1 MGCNKIEQTC
11 GDSLFSTCVFHQSEL
26 PSFSELE
33 PCDTTIAETTDELYS
48 FVGEIKDE
56 IGLSELGDLCLDY
69 VTTPEGK
76 VVVKN
81 VLLKFEEKICE
92 LSEKVNLLETINICH
107 QNISACN
114 LDFGTLTNQCDVQP
128 TTLSETL
135 QLILDQLN
143 TQ

>member
-1 MGCNKIEQTC
+1 MGCNKIKQTC

-48 FVGEIKDE
+48 FVGEIKEE
-56 IGLSELGDLCLDY
+56 INLSELSSECLTY

-81 VLLKFEEKICE
+81 VLLKFEQKICE
-92 LSEKVNLLETINICH
+92 LSEKVNLLETINICQ

-128 TTLSETL
+128 TTLAETL
-135 QLILDQLN
+135 QLMLDQLN
-143 TQ
+143 TP

>member
-1 MGCNKIEQTC
+1 MGCNKIKQTC
-11 GDSLFSTCVFHQSEL
+11 GDSLFSNCVFHQSEL

-48 FVGEIKDE
+48 FVGEIKNE
-56 IGLSELGDLCLDY
+56 INLSELSSECLTY
-69 VTTPEGK
+69 VTTEEGK
-76 VVVKN
+76 IVVKN
-81 VLLKFEEKICE
+81 VLLKFEQEICE
-92 LSEKVNLLETINICH
+92 LKEKVNLLETINICQ
-107 QNISACN
+107 QNISTCN

-143 TQ
+143 TP

>member
-1 MGCNKIEQTC
+1 MGCNKIKDTC

-26 PSFSELE
+26 PSFSELV

-56 IGLSELGDLCLDY
+56 IDLSELGDKCLEY

-81 VLLKFEEKICE
+81 VLLLFEEKICE
-92 LSEKVNLLETINICH
+92 LEDKINALETVGICNT
-107 QNISACN
+107 NISSCN

-128 TTLSETL
+128 TTLAETL

-143 TQ
+143 TP

>member
-1 MGCNKIEQTC
+1 MGCNKIKQTC

-48 FVGEIKDE
+48 FVGEIKKE
-56 IGLSELGDLCLDY
+56 IDLSELGDLCLDY
-69 VTTPEGK
+69 VTTEEGK
-76 VVVKN
+76 IVVKN
-81 VLLKFEEKICE
+81 VLLKFEQEICE
-92 LSEKVNLLETINICH
+92 LKEKINLLETINICQ

-128 TTLSETL
+128 TTLAETL

-143 TQ
+143 TP

>member
-1 MGCNKIEQTC
+1 MGCNKIKQTC

-26 PSFSELE
+26 PSFSNLE

-48 FVGEIKDE
+48 FVGEIKEETD
-56 IGLSELGDLCLDY
+56 LSELGDLCLDY
-69 VTTPEGK
+69 VTTEEGK
-76 VVVKN
+76 IVVKN

-92 LSEKVNLLETINICH
+92 LQEKINLLETINICQ

-128 TTLSETL
+128 TTLAETL

-143 TQ
+143 TP